1 MKSNT
6 RNTDALIS
14 FGHHLKKIRES
25 KNMSQAKL
33 GLLIDSYQSSIQR
46 IEYGQSNP
54 ELCMLIAIADALEIT
69 LSELLNFD
77 YDIKSGN

>member
-6 RNTDALIS
+6 RNNDALIS
-14 FGHHLKKIRES
+14 FGLHLKKIRES
-25 KNMSQAKL
+25 KNISQAKL
-33 GLLIDSYQSSIQR
+33 GLLINSYQSSIQR

-54 ELCMLIAIADALEIT
+54 ELCMLIAIADALEIK

-77 YDIKSGN
+77 YDIKSDD